1 EPYEREHPTLLHARV
16 GAALARERFGITD
29 PGILSAIEKH
39 TTGAGEMSA
48 LDCVVYLAD
57 TVEPGRRFPE
67 RAALAELAQ
76 RDLFAAMR
84 ETVRLAI
91 AHHAEKG
98 RYAAPPTIAAA
109 RTFDLPTPSWTA
121 PEVRASAS

>member
-1 EPYEREHPTLLHARV
+1 MSVEELGST
-16 GAALARERFGITD
+16 GAA
-29 PGILSAIEKH
+29 
-39 TTGAGEMSA
+39 EMSE

-67 RAALAELAQ
+67 RAELWELAH
-76 RDLFAAMR
+76 RDLASAMR
-84 ETVRLAI
+84 ETVRLAM

-109 RTFDLPTPSWTA
+109 RALDLPTPNCVA
-121 PEVRASAS
+121 PEVSASAS

>member
-1 EPYEREHPTLLHARV
+1 
-16 GAALARERFGITD
+16 
-29 PGILSAIEKH
+29 
-39 TTGAGEMSA
+39 
-48 LDCVVYLAD
+48 
-57 TVEPGRRFPE
+57 
-67 RAALAELAQ
+67 
-76 RDLFAAMR
+76 MR

-109 RTFDLPTPSWTA
+109 RALDIQTPHWVA